1 MIALEKFEII
11 PFEALDGFM
20 LNFWRYKPE
29 KITKG
34 PILLIHGA
42 GVRANLFN
50 PPNKTNL
57 IEMLAA
63 EGYDVWLENW
73 RSSLE
78 FAENDWDL
86 DQVAKNDHPAAVQK
100 ICKETGATEFP
111 AIIHCQ
117 GSTSFM
123 ISACLGLVPQ
133 VNTIISNAVSL
144 HPIVSAFSNFKLKYF
159 VPVVEILTDYLN
171 PNWGKNAPNLKAKLF
186 KLFVKIFH
194 WENDTNVGKFV
205 SFTYGSGWPAL
216 WELNNLSPET
226 KSWIQDE
233 FGFLPMR
240 FFRNIKDS
248 IDKRALSPFLPNSKN
263 VKKIETY
270 ADKPPKTDARI
281 VFFAGKLNK
290 CFSYESQISSY
301 KFFKKLHPGKHGFY
315 LLANYSHLDVFFG
328 KNAHIDIFPIM
339 LKELQNK

>member
-1 MIALEKFEII
+1 MIPLEKFEII
-11 PFEALDGFM
+11 PFEALDGFK
-20 LNFWRYKPE
+20 LNCWRYKPANV
-29 KITKG
+29 TKG
-34 PILLIHGA
+34 PILLVHGA

-73 RSSLE
+73 RSSFE
-78 FAENDWDL
+78 FAENEWDL
-86 DQVAKNDHPAAVQK
+86 DQVGRNDHPAAVK
-100 ICKETGATEFP
+100 LICDTTGVDEIK

-133 VNTIISNAVSL
+133 VTTIISNAVSL
-144 HPIVSAFSNFKLKYF
+144 HPVVNSFANTKLTYF
-159 VPVVEILTDYLN
+159 VPIVEKMTKYLN
-171 PNWGKNAPNLKAKLF
+171 PHWGKVAPGFFAKCLRI
-186 KLFVKIFH
+186 FVKIFH
-194 WENDTNVGKFV
+194 WENDTTVGKFV

-216 WELNNLSPET
+216 WELKNLSNET
-226 KSWIQDE
+226 KNWIQDE
-233 FGFLPMR
+233 FGFLPMK
-240 FFRNIKDS
+240 FFRNIKQS
-248 IDKRALSPFLPNSKN
+248 IDKRALSPFNGRG
-263 VKKIETY
+263 TY

-290 CFSYESQISSY
+290 CFSYESQVSSY

-315 LLANYSHLDVFFG
+315 LLPEYSHLDVFFG
-328 KNAHIDIFPIM
+328 QNAHLDVFPIM
-339 LKELQNK
+339 IRELEK